1 MSTAAAASTAGIP
14 TPGPSSDPAPVSPS
28 ALPERARVV
37 VIGGGVIGTSI
48 AYHLAHLGWTDV
60 VVLERDRLTS
70 GTTWHAAGLMTCF
83 GSTSHTSTAIR
94 LYGRDLYA
102 RLEAETGLA
111 TGFKPVGLIEAA
123 ADEGRLHEYRRIAA
137 FQRTQG
143 LEVHEITPR
152 EIADLFPLAK
162 TDDLAAGFYVPGDG
176 RVNPV
181 DLTMSLARGAKQL
194 GVRIIEGVSVESVVT
209 HNNRVTAVRVT
220 QGDGTADIECEY
232 AVNAAGMWARELGQR
247 NGVVIP
253 NQAAEHY
260 YLITE
265 PIDGVSPDA
274 PVFED
279 PAAYGYYR
287 EEGGGLMVGLFEP
300 RAAAWK
306 VGGIPQD
313 FSFGTLEPDWERM
326 EPFLRTAMERV
337 PVTLDAGIRTF
348 FCGPESFTPDLLP
361 AVGEAPGIRGYFVCA
376 GLNSIGILSSGGM
389 GRLVAQWITSG
400 HPDADVTAF
409 NVDRFQAWQLAP
421 RLRAE
426 RTSEV
431 LGTVYAAHAPGTQ
444 LRSGRG
450 IKRSPLH
457 DKLIAQGAYLKDVSG
472 WESPDWYAAPGTTP
486 TAQPS
491 WHHEA
496 WFDQWRAEHE
506 AVRTGVVLIDMSF
519 MAKFIVEGPDAATV
533 LDRISAGPVAGQP
546 GRIVYTQWLN
556 DTGGI
561 EADLTVTRLAD
572 DRFLVVA
579 SDTAHGHVAAWLARH
594 TDGAD
599 ARVSDVTATYA
610 QVNIQGPR
618 SREVMAAASDDD
630 FSPEGFAFRD
640 ARWVHVGNAPVLAI
654 RITYVGE
661 LGWELYI
668 PVEHAGHVY
677 ETLVA
682 AGEPIGLR
690 HVGLKALGSLRME
703 KAYRDYGHDIDNTD
717 NLAMVGLGF
726 AVAKDKPVDWIG
738 RGPTL
743 EALAAGP
750 PQSRLVQVL
759 LADPEPLLFHAEI
772 LLRDGVAVGD
782 VRSGSYGWT
791 LGGAVGLAMVTNP
804 DGPATADWLSAGTWE
819 VDIAGQRYAARVSLR
834 PLYDPTSARVNA

>member
-1 MSTAAAASTAGIP
+1 MSTAA
-14 TPGPSSDPAPVSPS
+14 PSSSTTLPA
-28 ALPERARVV
+28 RARVV
-37 VIGGGVIGTSI
+37 IIGGGVIGTSI

-83 GSTSHTSTAIR
+83 GSMSHTSTAIR
-94 LYGRDLYA
+94 LYGRELYA

-123 ADEGRLHEYRRIAA
+123 ADEGRLHEYRRIAT

-143 LEVHEITPR
+143 LEIHEISSR
-152 EIADLFPLAK
+152 EIADLFPLAR
-162 TDDLAAGFYVPGDG
+162 TDDLLAGFYVPGDG

-181 DLTMSLARGAKQL
+181 DLTMSLARGAKAL
-194 GVRIIEGVSVESVVT
+194 GVRIIEGVSADSVVT
-209 HNNRVTAVRVT
+209 QGGRVTGVRVV
-220 QGDGTADIECEY
+220 QGESTVDIECEY

-300 RAAAWK
+300 RAAAWS
-306 VGGIPQD
+306 VGGIPRD

-361 AVGEAPGIRGYFVCA
+361 AVGEAPGLRGYFVCA

-409 NVDRFQAWQLAP
+409 NVDRFQSWQLAP
-421 RLRAE
+421 RLRAA
-426 RTSEV
+426 RTSEI
-431 LGTVYAAHAPGTQ
+431 LGTVYAAHAPGTA
-444 LRSGRG
+444 LRTGRG
-450 IKRSPLH
+450 VKRSPLH
-457 DKLIAQGAYLKDVSG
+457 DKLAARGAFFKDVSG
-472 WESPDWYAAPGTTP
+472 WESPDWYSAPGTTP
-486 TAQPS
+486 AATPS
-491 WHHEA
+491 WVRQP
-496 WFDQWRAEHE
+496 WFEQWRAEHE
-506 AVRTGVVLIDMSF
+506 AVRSGVGLIDMSF
-519 MAKFIVEGPDAATV
+519 MAKFLVEGPDAATV
-533 LDRISAGPVAGQP
+533 LDQVSAGAVAGEP
-546 GRIVYTQWLN
+546 GRIVYTQWVN
-556 DTGGI
+556 DAGGI
-561 EADLTVTRLAD
+561 EADLTVTRLAT

-579 SDTAHGHVAAWLARH
+579 SDTAHGHVANWLGRH

-599 ARVSDVTATYA
+599 VRVSDVTASFA

-618 SREVMAAASDDD
+618 SREVMAAVSDDD
-630 FSPEGFAFRD
+630 FGAQAFAFRD
-640 ARWVHVGNAPVLAI
+640 ARWVHVGHAPVLAV

-677 ETLVA
+677 ETLVQ
-682 AGEPIGLR
+682 AGEPLGLA
-690 HVGLKALGSLRME
+690 HVGLKALGSLRLE

-717 NLAMVGLGF
+717 TIAMVGLGF
-726 AVAKDKPVDWIG
+726 AVAKDKPGDWSG
-738 RGPTL
+738 RAPTL
-743 EALAAGP
+743 AALSAGP
-750 PQSRLVQVL
+750 PRSRLVQVL
-759 LADPEPLLFHAEI
+759 LIDPEPLLFHAEP
-772 LLRDGVAVGD
+772 LLRDGVPVGD

-804 DGPATADWLSAGTWE
+804 EGPASADWLAAGTWE
-819 VDIAGQRYAARVSLR
+819 VDIAGQRYAATVSLR
-834 PLYDPTSARVNA
+834 PLYDPTSARVTG